1 MAMYRI
7 GQLAKLLD
15 VSTDTLR
22 YYEQQEL
29 LVANERS
36 AAGYRLYDKQAVDR
50 LRFIIR
56 AKEVGF
62 NLKDIQELLSI
73 KIDKQLYRCEEV
85 KTLTLQKRDWVREK
99 ISELSMFERSL
110 TLLADQCCG
119 GDEPA
124 NACSILTALEDL
136 DDTHQ

>member
-1 MAMYRI
+1 MFRI
-7 GQLAKLLD
+7 GQLAKLLE

-22 YYEQQEL
+22 YYEQQGIL
-29 LVANERS
+29 AASERS
-36 AAGYRLYDKQAVDR
+36 AAGYRLYDKQAVER
-50 LRFIIR
+50 MRFIVR

-73 KIDKQLYRCEEV
+73 KIEKQMHSCEEV
-85 KTLTLQKRDWVREK
+85 KILTLQKRDWVREK
-99 ISELSMFERSL
+99 IAELSMFERSL

-124 NACSILTALEDL
+124 NTCSILTALEDL

>member
-1 MAMYRI
+1 MTMFRI
-7 GQLAKLLD
+7 GQLAKLLG

-22 YYEQQEL
+22 YYEQQGL
-29 LVANERS
+29 LTASERS

-50 LRFIIR
+50 MRFIVR

-62 NLKDIQELLSI
+62 NLKDIHELLSI
-73 KIDKQLYRCEEV
+73 KIEKQMHSCEEV

-99 ISELSMFERSL
+99 IAQLSMFERSL
-110 TLLADQCCG
+110 TLLASQCCG

-124 NACSILTALEDL
+124 NTCSILTALEDL
-136 DDTHQ
+136 DDIHQ